1 VQSYRAQ
8 IARLYECS
16 AFYRNTSIFRRPG
29 EKTKPGPVGD
39 TPEEMGRAMKEES
52 QLWARVVKE
61 RKIQVK

>member
-39 TPEEMGRAMKEES
+39 TPAQFAAFLRQDREFAAKKVKASG
-52 QLWARVVKE
+52 ARLD
-61 RKIQVK
+61 